1 MCEAH
6 AYILEEEGEVK
17 ILEDVDRIDITD
29 EEVKLVSIFGEHKTL
44 KARLK
49 LYNSSEG
56 KIVFE
61 AI

>member
-6 AYILEEEGEVK
+6 AYILKEEGEVK
-17 ILEDVDRIDITD
+17 ILEDVDQIDITE
-29 EEVKLVSIFGEHKTL
+29 EEVKLVSIFGEQKTL
-44 KARLK
+44 QAKFK